1 MNNNEKTRGLGCFNN
16 DIDGSWEM
24 IDMYE
29 KNTYKIPVSS
39 IKVKGILRITR
50 DLTLIKENSQIHM
63 VLFLD
68 KNTPEKYLYHIPYN
82 NYRDIET
89 DV

>member
-16 DIDGSWEM
+16 DIDGSWER

-39 IKVKGILRITR
+39 IKVKGILIKNYKGFNINKRKFTNSYG
-50 DLTLIKENSQIHM
+50 LI
-63 VLFLD
+63 F
-68 KNTPEKYLYHIPYN
+68 
-82 NYRDIET
+82 R
-89 DV
+89 

>member
-16 DIDGSWEM
+16 DIDGSWER

-50 DLTLIKENSQIHM
+50 DLTLIKVTNSYGLI
-63 VLFLD
+63 F
-68 KNTPEKYLYHIPYN
+68 
-82 NYRDIET
+82 R
-89 DV
+89 